1 MRNPFEKAKT
11 WWVRYSD
18 YQWRTTK
25 DGMLYIQPA
34 PGATFTLYN
43 AMEVMEQ
50 LVLDALNAGRQLMG
64 NNPNEV
70 YKPIVMEFVKKYG
83 LLGMMTA
90 LPTTPKFMDYEMVY
104 LPKNRFIKEEHLHT
118 EQFLLNF
125 FPFEKPHLM
134 KSGKSYAWSV
144 SGDNRLM
151 ALSATFSDDPLAVT
165 LSFMPEYAERF
176 DWIVT
181 QLKDWMFLVTTCEFF
196 YDPDYQ
202 LMANAEEQ
210 RTLLRQAMNAF
221 SGNAPTYRITL
232 FDDAPALVWD
242 FHSLMLAITLVF
254 SFMLTDTDNPI
265 HMCKN
270 CGKVFIAEK
279 QDSLFCSVECK
290 TQYRA
295 QKKQEKK

>member
-1 MRNPFEKAKT
+1 MTFL
-11 WWVRYSD
+11 D
-18 YQWRTTK
+18 
-25 DGMLYIQPA
+25 LYDSR
-34 PGATFTLYN
+34 
-43 AMEVMEQ
+43 
-50 LVLDALNAGRQLMG
+50 VLRKLT
-64 NNPNEV
+64 V
-70 YKPIVMEFVKKYG
+70 CPI
-83 LLGMMTA
+83 
-90 LPTTPKFMDYEMVY
+90 Y
-104 LPKNRFIKEEHLHT
+104 LPKNRFIKEEQLHT

-134 KSGKSYAWSV
+134 KSGKSYACSV

-151 ALSATFSDDPLAVT
+151 ALSATFSDYPLPVT

-221 SGNAPTYRITL
+221 SGNAPTYHIAL
-232 FDDAPALVWD
+232 FEDAPALVWD

-279 QDSLFCSVECK
+279 QGSLFCSAECK

>member
-25 DGMLYIQPA
+25 DGALYIQPA

-104 LPKNRFIKEEHLHT
+104 LPKNRFIKEEQLHT

-221 SGNAPTYRITL
+221 SGNAPTYRIRL

-279 QDSLFCSVECK
+279 QGSLFCSAECK

>member
-18 YQWRTTK
+18 YQWRASK
-25 DGMLYIQPA
+25 DGALYILPA

-50 LVLDALNAGRQLMG
+50 LVLDALNAGRELMG
-64 NNPNEV
+64 KEPKEDS
-70 YKPIVMEFVKKYG
+70 KPIIMDFVRKYG

-90 LPTTPKFMDYEMVY
+90 LPTTSKFMDYEMVY
-104 LPKNRFIKEEHLHT
+104 LPKNRFIKEEQLRT

-202 LMANAEEQ
+202 LMASAEEQ

-254 SFMLTDTDNPI
+254 SFMITDTDNPI

-279 QDSLFCSVECK
+279 QDSLFCSADCK